1 MNTAEKESLL
11 KEWIKFKKAED
22 AQKKKRIE
30 VEEKLTLAYGTSFE
44 GKSKTFKEEE
54 LGFSVNLKKNVV
66 YDLDQAAWESVRK
79 DIPVDLR
86 PEKIKF
92 SVDAKGFDW
101 LRDSKEN
108 AEYYKMVSDCVTIKN
123 NKTSVKVEKI

>member
-54 LGFSVNLKKNVV
+54 LGFSINLKKNVV
-66 YDLDQAAWESVRK
+66 YSLDQEKWTSIRTG
-79 DIPVDLR
+79 IPVNIR

-92 SVDAKGFDW
+92 ELDVSGFDF
-101 LRDSKEN
+101 LKKSEEHVDI
-108 AEYYKMVSDCVTIKN
+108 YKLVSDCVTIKE
-123 NKTSVKVEKI
+123 NKTSVKVEKL